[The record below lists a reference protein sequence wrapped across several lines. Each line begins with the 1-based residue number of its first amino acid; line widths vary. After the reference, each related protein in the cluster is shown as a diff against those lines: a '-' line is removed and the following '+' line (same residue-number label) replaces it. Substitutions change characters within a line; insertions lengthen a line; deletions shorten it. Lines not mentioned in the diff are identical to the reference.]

1 MALYIT
7 EACTYCAAC
16 EPECPVSAISAGD
29 DVYVIDPNVCN
40 ECEGLDTQACVSVCP
55 EECIVQG

>member
-7 EACTYCAAC
+7 ETCTYCAAC
-16 EPECPVSAISAGD
+16 EPECPVNAISAGEE
-29 DVYVIDPNVCN
+29 VYVIDPDTCN
-40 ECEGLDTQACVSVCP
+40 ECAGLDAQACVSVCP

>member
-1 MALYIT
+1 MALFIT

-29 DVYVIDPNVCN
+29 EVYVIDPDTCN
-40 ECEGLDTQACVSVCP
+40 ECADLDVQACVSVCP